1 MFVNA
6 IILDPLG
13 LSQVLPTNNKPKCKQ
28 LTLANT
34 PAYYTAKFQLTT
46 ESIINGD
53 GSCTLAYISL
63 K

>member
-13 LSQVLPTNNKPKCKQ
+13 LSQALPTNNKLQ

-34 PAYYTAKFQLTT
+34 PAYYTAKYKKNTMSP
-46 ESIINGD
+46 ESMVIVAIH
-53 GSCTLAYISL
+53 
-63 K
+63 